1 MSDLITLTGLRAR
14 GFHGVFDF
22 EKAQGQEFIVDV
34 ELEVDL
40 RAAGA
45 SDDLADTVNYAAV
58 AEVAMAVLTGPS
70 LDLIETVAS
79 RIADGCLE
87 LVGVQRVLV
96 TVHKPGAP
104 IPHAFADVSVTVE
117 RAGSPGRALAET
129 GFVVALG
136 SNLGDREGT
145 LAAAIAELARV
156 PGVVVRASSDLV
168 ETDPVG
174 GPEQAD
180 YLNAVAVGSTT
191 LDPAALLKVCHR
203 IEAEHGR
210 VRTVRWGERTLD
222 LDVIQFGSPGL
233 PDEVVS
239 ADPALTLPHPRAHER
254 AFVLLPWLNADPSAR
269 VRVADRVMALIDRV
283 AEVDATGVRA
293 GPAWPTPAAATTPKE
308 RDV

>member
-1 MSDLITLTGLRAR
+1 MSDLITLTGLRAK

-117 RAGSPGRALAET
+117 RAGGPGRALA
-129 GFVVALG
+129 
-136 SNLGDREGT
+136 
-145 LAAAIAELARV
+145 
-156 PGVVVRASSDLV
+156 
-168 ETDPVG
+168 
-174 GPEQAD
+174 
-180 YLNAVAVGSTT
+180 
-191 LDPAALLKVCHR
+191 
-203 IEAEHGR
+203 
-210 VRTVRWGERTLD
+210 
-222 LDVIQFGSPGL
+222 
-233 PDEVVS
+233 
-239 ADPALTLPHPRAHER
+239 
-254 AFVLLPWLNADPSAR
+254 
-269 VRVADRVMALIDRV
+269 
-283 AEVDATGVRA
+283 
-293 GPAWPTPAAATTPKE
+293 
-308 RDV
+308 

>member
-22 EKAQGQEFIVDV
+22 EKVQGQEFIVDV
-34 ELEVDL
+34 ELQVDL

-45 SDDLADTVNYAAV
+45 SDDLTDTVNYAAV

-87 LVGVQRVLV
+87 LVGVHRVSV

-104 IPHAFADVSVTVE
+104 IPHAFADVSVTVK

-191 LDPAALLKVCHR
+191 LDPAALLAVCHR

-293 GPAWPTPAAATTPKE
+293 GPAWPTTAAATTPKE

>member
-1 MSDLITLTGLRAR
+1 MSASPWNVRA
-14 GFHGVFDF
+14 VP
-22 EKAQGQEFIVDV
+22 V
-34 ELEVDL
+34 E
-40 RAAGA
+40 RW
-45 SDDLADTVNYAAV
+45 
-58 AEVAMAVLTGPS
+58 P
-70 LDLIETVAS
+70 
-79 RIADGCLE
+79 
-87 LVGVQRVLV
+87 
-96 TVHKPGAP
+96 KPGSSSRWA
-104 IPHAFADVSVTVE
+104 ATSAT
-117 RAGSPGRALAET
+117 GRALSRR
-129 GFVVALG
+129 L
-136 SNLGDREGT
+136 LDP
-145 LAAAIAELARV
+145 LARV